1 MILSNENI
9 PAEQKAKV
17 SAPKRTL
24 YDVIADLG
32 KYFFD
37 AFMAIVK
44 VLVGGVLWLIAA
56 LLRGIDHIKEPLTRV
71 FRKIAGFFVN
81 PVVRYRKALKMGSAE
96 IEKSRREKG
105 TVGAIGASLRVLGRL
120 IFGKRGWAVTVVN
133 WALPVM
139 SCVFL
144 FNIITYASNQ
154 TYALK
159 LTVNG
164 DFIGYINDET
174 IFTEAEQMVQKR
186 INYTG
191 SSTEIVTF
199 RASYEIDQVGY
210 GSTLTKY
217 QLTDKLLRLLD
228 TDIAEGF
235 GLYIGD
241 DYFGTLSS
249 HDAVD
254 RTLEALLDSY
264 RTGEDKETVEFDRP
278 INFVYGLYLSD
289 SFVDE
294 REIIEILTSKKQVA
308 SYYTVID
315 NDSPYSVCAK
325 VDMTYE
331 ELGRLN
337 PGFSAETILYTG
349 DQIKI
354 TQDEPFLTVIVTREE
369 HYSEPIPFET
379 TYVED
384 DTFYAGNTRENK
396 KGVDGERAVTANVS
410 YINNVEVSRR
420 VLTRTTTLDPV
431 TKVIAIGTKPR
442 PANAAP
448 GADLEQGQMM
458 WPVGGVDGGQIS
470 CMVWGHGGYYMHDGL
485 DIAAPYGTPVYAAGN
500 GVVTYVG
507 YNHYSCGNFIVI
519 QHDNG
524 LKARYLHL
532 SHINNVY
539 VGQHV
544 TMGDYIGDVGSTGDS
559 TGNHLHFDLWIGYKW
574 LNPIDFLPWHK
585 RASWCVEY

>member
-1 MILSNENI
+1 MILSDENI
-9 PAEQKAKV
+9 SAERKNKV
-17 SAPKRTL
+17 SVPKRTL
-24 YDVIADLG
+24 YDVTADLG

-44 VLVGGVLWLIAA
+44 TLVGGVLWLIAA
-56 LLRGIDHIKEPLTRV
+56 LLRGIDHIKEPLMSV
-71 FRKIAGFFVN
+71 FHRITGFFVN

-96 IEKSRREKG
+96 IEKGRREKG
-105 TVGAIGASLRVLGRL
+105 VIGAIGASLRVLGRL

-133 WALPVM
+133 WTLPVL

-217 QLTDKLLRLLD
+217 QLTDKLLQLLD

-241 DYFGTLSS
+241 AYFGTLTG

-254 RTLEALLDSY
+254 RTLKSLLDSY
-264 RTGEDKETVEFDRP
+264 RTGEDKESVEFDRP
-278 INFVYGLYLSD
+278 ITFVYGLYLAD

-294 REIIEILTSKKQVA
+294 REIIKTLTSKKQVA
-308 SYYTVID
+308 SYYTVVD
-315 NDSPYSVCAK
+315 NDSPYSVCSK
-325 VDMTYE
+325 VNMTYE

-337 PGFSAETILYTG
+337 PGFGESTVLYTG

-354 TQDEPFLTVIVTREE
+354 TQDEPFLTVIITREE

-379 TYVED
+379 TYVD
-384 DTFYAGNTRENK
+384 DATFYAGNTRENV
-396 KGVDGERAVTANVS
+396 KGVDGERAVTADVS
-410 YINNVEVSRR
+410 YINGVEVNRR
-420 VLTRTTTLDPV
+420 VLTRTTTLEPV
-431 TKVIAIGTKPR
+431 TKVIAIGTKAR
-442 PANAAP
+442 PSNAAP
-448 GADLEQGQMM
+448 GTDLEQGQMM
-458 WPVGGVDGGQIS
+458 WPVGGVDGGTITQ
-470 CMVWGHGGYYMHDGL
+470 MVYGHGGYYCHDGI
-485 DIAAPYGTPVYAAGN
+485 DIAAPHGTPVYAAGN
-500 GVVTYVG
+500 GYVTYTG
-507 YNHYSCGNFIVI
+507 FNRSCGNYIVI

-532 SHINNVY
+532 SYIDAY
-539 VGQHV
+539 KGQHV
-544 TMGDYIGDVGSTGDS
+544 TMGDYIGDVGTTGDS
-559 TGNHLHFDLWIGYKW
+559 TGNHLHFDLWIGSKW

-585 RASWCVEY
+585 RSCVAY